1 MNICNQLMWRTDSF
15 EKTPLLEKIEGRRRR
30 GPQRMRWLDGITDSM
45 DMSLNSGSWW
55 WTGRPGVLQFTGS
68 QRVGHDWA
76 TELNGKNSEPQWSKR
91 LHAQSLSCVSLFVT
105 LWTVAHQ
112 ALLSMEFSRQE
123 YWSGLPFSPP
133 RGLPNPGIKST
144 SPSSVLASRF
154 FNTEPTWEAPNQK
167 VISVQKN
174 YICLISSSI
183 LQENKTKFNKTLFNY
198 SFIWNWTNKKF
209 IEICFCFCYSSC
221 IISSV
226 LPLSLQSV
234 KYLLS
239 GSLHKMFYNFCFRGK
254 R

>member
-1 MNICNQLMWRTDSF
+1 MASPTQWT
-15 EKTPLLEKIEGRRRR
+15 
-30 GPQRMRWLDGITDSM
+30 WVWV
-45 DMSLNSGSWW
+45 NSGSWW
-55 WTGRPGVLQFTGS
+55 WTGRPGVLQSTGS

-112 ALLSMEFSRQE
+112 APLSMEFSRQE

-133 RGLPNPGIKST
+133 RGLPDPGIKST

>member
-1 MNICNQLMWRTDSF
+1 MGFPGGTVVKNMPASLGNAGHVVWSLSQED
-15 EKTPLLEKIEGRRRR
+15 LLEKEMANHSSILAWKIPCMEEPGKL
-30 GPQRMRWLDGITDSM
+30 QSMWL
-45 DMSLNSGSWW
+45 
-55 WTGRPGVLQFTGS
+55 

-183 LQENKTKFNKTLFNY
+183 LQENK
-198 SFIWNWTNKKF
+198 I
-209 IEICFCFCYSSC
+209 
-221 IISSV
+221 
-226 LPLSLQSV
+226 
-234 KYLLS
+234 
-239 GSLHKMFYNFCFRGK
+239 
-254 R
+254 

>member
-1 MNICNQLMWRTDSF
+1 MNICDQLMWRTDSF

-55 WTGRPGVLQFTGS
+55 WTGRPGVLQSTGS

-183 LQENKTKFNKTLFNY
+183 LQENK
-198 SFIWNWTNKKF
+198 I
-209 IEICFCFCYSSC
+209 
-221 IISSV
+221 
-226 LPLSLQSV
+226 
-234 KYLLS
+234 
-239 GSLHKMFYNFCFRGK
+239 
-254 R
+254 